1 MAPKPRPVAERFWD
15 KVDKREGGCWEWLA
29 ARARNGR
36 AVIRNE
42 DKRMVSAARLSWG
55 WANNQRFPTDKFACH
70 TCDNPGCV
78 NPDHI
83 FPGTN
88 RENQL
93 DAIAKGRNPRS
104 AKTRCKWGHPLSG
117 ENIYIWT
124 DGVHTKRL
132 CKSCGRIKANRYYHE
147 GRRDPR
153 RRAD

>member
-1 MAPKPRPVAERFWD
+1 MAPRPRPVEERFWD
-15 KVDKREGGCWEWLA
+15 KVDKRDGCWEWTG

-36 AVIRNE
+36 AVIRVN
-42 DKRMVSAARLSWG
+42 KHRMVAAARVSWG
-55 WANNQRFPTDKFACH
+55 IANGVPFPEDRFACH

-104 AKTRCKWGHPLSG
+104 AKTHCKWGHPLSG
-117 ENIYIWT
+117 SNIYLWT
-124 DGVHTKRL
+124 NSTHTKRL
-132 CKSCGRIKANRYYHE
+132 CKSCGRIKAKRYYRE
-147 GRRDPR
+147 GRRYPR
-153 RRAD
+153 GSGD